1 MNVRVEDEVLGRLG
15 NLNPFVT
22 GSLFQAGPKERLDNN
37 ERVESQI
44 EFVCNALTSFGATR
58 VLETGTYRGEFAY
71 FLKLVLP
78 DLVSVDT
85 FDIDS
90 NSSGCVDFLNQH
102 FGEYITFRLG
112 DTVKT
117 LAAFNPD
124 YHLDFAWVDGGHSER
139 ICISDLKNCAR
150 LGIDT
155 ICIDDLYIG
164 GVNSAVEKFLELG
177 DYVVCRTDE
186 SARKACCLRKKSTR
200 GIFDLEGYAHRMRV
214 KLKTMHPG
222 AEGSLLVNRDHRIE
236 QQTSFLC
243 NMIDKHGATRVLETG
258 TCRGEFAYFLKLA
271 SAGLLS
277 IDTFDVDPNS
287 APNVDFLNQHFG
299 EYITFRLGDTTEVL
313 PVFNPDYHLDFAW
326 VDGGHTEGVCLSD
339 LKNCAR
345 LGIDTIC
352 IDDLYI
358 RAVKWAVEKFLE
370 LGDYVLS
377 ETSVDFRRT
386 CCLRKK
392 VI

>member
-1 MNVRVEDEVLGRLG
+1 MNVGVEDEVLGRLG

-112 DTVKT
+112 DT
-117 LAAFNPD
+117 
-124 YHLDFAWVDGGHSER
+124 
-139 ICISDLKNCAR
+139 
-150 LGIDT
+150 
-155 ICIDDLYIG
+155 
-164 GVNSAVEKFLELG
+164 
-177 DYVVCRTDE
+177 
-186 SARKACCLRKKSTR
+186 
-200 GIFDLEGYAHRMRV
+200 
-214 KLKTMHPG
+214 
-222 AEGSLLVNRDHRIE
+222 
-236 QQTSFLC
+236 
-243 NMIDKHGATRVLETG
+243 
-258 TCRGEFAYFLKLA
+258 
-271 SAGLLS
+271 
-277 IDTFDVDPNS
+277 
-287 APNVDFLNQHFG
+287 
-299 EYITFRLGDTTEVL
+299 TEVL